1 MTSFIITNQ
10 SKVRIEFI
18 VFIMKEEICAVKVSR
33 EFLANVGDIVEM
45 KDPVKL
51 GSLFFCRRGFVTSNQ
66 GTNPTYVEV
75 IGVNSNLQ
83 TIIPMSN
90 LRVLPKISFNTKL
103 IRDLLDDPMAKDV
116 SSK

>member
-1 MTSFIITNQ
+1 
-10 SKVRIEFI
+10 
-18 VFIMKEEICAVKVSR
+18 MKEEVCAVKVSR

-51 GSLFFCRRGFVTSNQ
+51 GSLFFCQRGFVTSNQ
-66 GTNPTYVEV
+66 GTNPSYVEV
-75 IGVNSNLQ
+75 IGVDSNLQ
-83 TIIPMSN
+83 SIVPMSN

-103 IRDLLDDPMAKDV
+103 IRDLLEDPLYVDQ